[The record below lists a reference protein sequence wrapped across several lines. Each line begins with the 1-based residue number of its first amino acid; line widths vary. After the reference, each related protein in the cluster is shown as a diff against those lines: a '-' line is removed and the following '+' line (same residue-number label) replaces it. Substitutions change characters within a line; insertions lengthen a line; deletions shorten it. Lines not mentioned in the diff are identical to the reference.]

1 MYPCFWQQVASVFL
15 RLSLS
20 PSRPM
25 MQQLHP
31 MMQQRL
37 PLMKQLQPMMMMPLV
52 GFPLLFD
59 IVMLLLLMLLH
70 YVSHVLSLLPL
81 VLVDL
86 RLPSSDR
93 H

>member
-1 MYPCFWQQVASVFL
+1 
-15 RLSLS
+15 
-20 PSRPM
+20 M

-37 PLMKQLQPMMMMPLV
+37 PLMKQLQPMMTMPLV

>member
-1 MYPCFWQQVASVFL
+1 
-15 RLSLS
+15 
-20 PSRPM
+20 M
-25 MQQLHP
+25 MKQLHLMMQQQLHP
-31 MMQQRL
+31 M
-37 PLMKQLQPMMMMPLV
+37 KLQPMMMMPLV

-81 VLVDL
+81 ALVDL

>member
-1 MYPCFWQQVASVFL
+1 
-15 RLSLS
+15 
-20 PSRPM
+20 M
-25 MQQLHP
+25 MKQLHL

-37 PLMKQLQPMMMMPLV
+37 PLMKQLHPMKLQPMMMMPLV

>member
-1 MYPCFWQQVASVFL
+1 
-15 RLSLS
+15 
-20 PSRPM
+20 
-25 MQQLHP
+25 
-31 MMQQRL
+31 
-37 PLMKQLQPMMMMPLV
+37 MKLQPMMMMPLV

>member
-1 MYPCFWQQVASVFL
+1 
-15 RLSLS
+15 
-20 PSRPM
+20 
-25 MQQLHP
+25 
-31 MMQQRL
+31 
-37 PLMKQLQPMMMMPLV
+37 MMMMPLVV

-81 VLVDL
+81 VLVGL